1 MPLVN
6 LTTNLK
12 SLRYGKDGFHTE
24 YLGYVTRAIPN
35 SLDDVGRTGGP
46 DFLLRGGTLLP
57 RRIGN
62 DVSRLAQMFFDFK
75 SPAGPLFIAKQNVL
89 SLTNVN
95 GEAGFADPARLIM
108 NQGVYISLQQ
118 QYVLDVFTLKF
129 TVFPFDNLN
138 PLQPIA
144 KTISIIAPNFINL
157 FSDINSVPFG
167 NSISAPPT
175 FFLAFPDNQPPSVSP
190 LICSET
196 SSSQLIKFSMV
207 VVLLRR

>member
-12 SLRYGKDGFHTE
+12 SLRYGKDT
-24 YLGYVTRAIPN
+24 LGGGNSNQPYVTRAIPN

-108 NQGVYISLQQ
+108 NQGVYTPLEAIIQAGTNAIGIHVPKQ
-118 QYVLDVFTLKF
+118 GFN
-129 TVFPFDNLN
+129 PFDNLKASCT
-138 PLQPIA
+138 LIL
-144 KTISIIAPNFINL
+144 IS
-157 FSDINSVPFG
+157 
-167 NSISAPPT
+167 
-175 FFLAFPDNQPPSVSP
+175 
-190 LICSET
+190 
-196 SSSQLIKFSMV
+196 
-207 VVLLRR
+207 